1 MIFATKAFADTTT
14 TQATT
19 AVPSAAGAPA
29 AAPQQSTMAMLLPF
43 GLMFLVFYF
52 LMIRPQQKK
61 IKDHEALVSNLQKG
75 AEVITSAGIIGRI
88 HGIADKFI
96 TLEIDNNV
104 KIKILKGRIESVI
117 TAEQKA

>member
-1 MIFATKAFADTTT
+1 MITSLLIAAKALADSGTQVAATAA
-14 TQATT
+14 
-19 AVPSAAGAPA
+19 AAGAP
-29 AAPQQSTMAMLLPF
+29 PQPSILSMAVPF

-61 IKDHEALVSNLQKG
+61 VKDHESLVGSLQKG
-75 AEVITSAGIIGRI
+75 EEVITNSGIFGKI

-104 KIKILKGRIESVI
+104 RVKILKNQIATVLRG
-117 TAEQKA
+117 EQKA

>member
-1 MIFATKAFADTTT
+1 MIFTSKAFADSTT

-19 AVPSAAGAPA
+19 AVPSAAGTP
-29 AAPQQSTMAMLLPF
+29 APQQSTLGMLLPF

-61 IKDHEALVSNLQKG
+61 IKDHETLVSNLQKG
-75 AEVITSAGIIGRI
+75 EEVITQAGIIGRI

-104 KIKILKGRIESVI
+104 KIKILKSRIETVVR
-117 TAEQKA
+117 AEQKA

>member
-1 MIFATKAFADTTT
+1 MIFTLAFADSNTP
-14 TQATT
+14 TQAVTV
-19 AVPSAAGAPA
+19 APSAAGVP
-29 AAPQQSTMAMLLPF
+29 PQQSTIGMLLPF

-61 IKDHEALVSNLQKG
+61 IKDHETLVNNLQKG
-75 AEVITSAGIIGRI
+75 EEVITHAGIIGRI

-104 KIKILKGRIESVI
+104 KIKVLKSRIETVVR
-117 TAEQKA
+117 AEQKA

>member
-1 MIFATKAFADTTT
+1 MIFTTKAFADTTT

-19 AVPSAAGAPA
+19 AVPTAAGAPVTGP
-29 AAPQQSTMAMLLPF
+29 APNPIMTFLPF
-43 GLMFLVFYF
+43 IAMFAVFYF

-61 IKDHEALVSNLQKG
+61 IKDHEVLVNNLQKG
-75 AEVITSAGIIGRI
+75 EEVITSAGIIGKI

-104 KIKILKGRIESVI
+104 RIKILKSRIETIVRP
-117 TAEQKA
+117 EQKA

>member
-1 MIFATKAFADTTT
+1 MIFTTKAFADTTT

-19 AVPSAAGAPA
+19 AVPSAAGTP
-29 AAPQQSTMAMLLPF
+29 AAPQQNTMAMLLPF

-61 IKDHEALVSNLQKG
+61 IKDHEVLVSNLQKG

-117 TAEQKA
+117 SPEQKA

>member
-1 MIFATKAFADTTT
+1 MIFATKAFADATT

-19 AVPSAAGAPA
+19 VVPTAAGAP
-29 AAPQQSTMAMLLPF
+29 PQQSTMAMLLPF

-61 IKDHEALVSNLQKG
+61 IKDHEALVNNLQKG

-104 KIKILKGRIESVI
+104 KIKILKSRIESVV